1 MIDENFALLA
11 AVFILFGDAKYL
23 ISAIQGKIKPNKIT
37 WFLWS
42 LAPFIAF
49 AAEIQQNVGIS
60 SITTAAF
67 GTVPA
72 LIFVAS
78 VVNKKAHWKI
88 QRFDLFCGFLSLMG
102 LVLWYTTKIGNIAII
117 FSILADGF
125 AAIPTVIKSFH
136 HPETESYSAYLG
148 SATGGIITLLTIKTW
163 DFAHFGFP
171 LYIFL
176 ICILLFVFIKFK
188 PGKIFYKDHCR

>member
-78 VVNKKAHWKI
+78 LLNKKAYWKI
-88 QRFDLFCGFLSLMG
+88 QNFDLFCGFLSLAG
-102 LVLWYTTKIGNIAII
+102 LLLWYIIQIGNIAIV
-117 FSILADGF
+117 FSIFADGF
-125 AAIPTVIKSFH
+125 AAIPTVIKSVN
-136 HPETESYSAYLG
+136 HPETEDYSAYLG
-148 SATGGIITLLTIKTW
+148 SAVGSGLTLLALKNW

-176 ICILLFVFIKFK
+176 ICTLLFVLIKFK
-188 PGKIFYKDHCR
+188 PGKIFYKALF